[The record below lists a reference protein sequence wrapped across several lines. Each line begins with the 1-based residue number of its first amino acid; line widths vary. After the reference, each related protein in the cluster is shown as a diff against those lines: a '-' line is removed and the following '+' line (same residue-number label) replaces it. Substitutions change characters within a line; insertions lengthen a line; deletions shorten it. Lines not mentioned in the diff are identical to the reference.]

1 MATRPIGP
9 LLKEWREHRRLS
21 QLALA
26 EATGVSQ
33 RHLSF
38 VETGKSKPSRELV
51 LHLAEGLDVPLRE
64 RNVLLHAAGFAPQYQ
79 ETALE
84 DPEMAS
90 VKRAIDLMLERHDP
104 YPAVALD
111 RHWNLVRANQAATT
125 FTLEWASPE
134 SIEAAGG
141 NLLRLFTHPTGLGQ
155 HIVNLEELAAATAVR
170 LRRELIA
177 DPADAHL
184 QELIEEATAMLGVGE
199 RTTGDVE
206 RSADF
211 VLPLHMRR
219 GTIEI
224 KMFSTLATI
233 GSPRDITIQEL
244 VIELFFP
251 ADDATEQYFR
261 ARESSNAEFS

>member
-1 MATRPIGP
+1 MVTRPIGP
-9 LLKEWREHRRLS
+9 LLREWREYRRLS

-64 RNVLLHAAGFAPQYQ
+64 RNVLLHAAGFAPEYR
-79 ETALE
+79 ETSLD

-90 VKRAIDLMLERHDP
+90 VRRAIDLMLERHDP

-111 RHWNLVRANQAATT
+111 RHWNLVRANQAATL
-125 FTLEWASPE
+125 FMLDWASPE
-134 SIEAAGG
+134 SIEASGG
-141 NLLRLFTHPTGLGQ
+141 NLLRLFTHPTGLLQ
-155 HIVNLEELAAATAVR
+155 HIVNIDELAAATAVR

-177 DPADAHL
+177 DPHDHRL
-184 QELIEEATAMLGVGE
+184 RELIEEAAAALS
-199 RTTGDVE
+199 TGDGAADDVE
-206 RSADF
+206 RAPDF

-219 GTIEI
+219 ADTEI
-224 KMFSTLATI
+224 RMFSTLATI
-233 GSPRDITIQEL
+233 GSPRDITVQEL

-251 ADDATEQYFR
+251 ADDVTEAYFR
-261 ARESSNAEFS
+261 SK